1 MSSTSGSGRRSPVT
15 GRARRTVAWRRR
27 WAVERCWTPRGPVP
41 RSRAARLDVA
51 AAAPDRCCACWRGEA
66 KAGNANHGVC
76 SAVPA
81 DRREGWLTNASAS
94 GARYHEKRTTSAAT
108 ASPRATRPRP
118 SGMRMPFDGVVDR
131 CWKCNERAV
140 RAWAQSEVER
150 LRLRAQS
157 RARRRALNAKNSG
170 EPPKR
175 VQEPRP
181 GVGPLTS
188 VEPFG

>member
-131 CWKCNERAV
+131 CWKCNERPCARGRSRKSSDCDLEHNLG
-140 RAWAQSEVER
+140 RA
-150 LRLRAQS
+150 
-157 RARRRALNAKNSG
+157 
-170 EPPKR
+170 
-175 VQEPRP
+175 
-181 GVGPLTS
+181 VGPS
-188 VEPFG
+188 MRRIQESHPNVCKNHARASNP